1 MTQVHF
7 MSCLKSRPIEVVS
20 GGWVYE
26 SADGTM
32 VVGKSCSA
40 GVEPEPP
47 SDALVEVSVL
57 PLLELSE
64 PVCAGDAALEVLLG
78 AILRDWVL
86 AYQYGLVVAV
96 DEADEDAES
105 SDDADDEEDWG
116 SALDADPESDCE
128 AVAVPVA
135 VGTEAES
142 CVVELGPSVTV
153 AVAVGL
159 SDTVEEPEP
168 AP

>member
-116 SALDADPESDCE
+116 LHSMRI
-128 AVAVPVA
+128 
-135 VGTEAES
+135 
-142 CVVELGPSVTV
+142 PSRI
-153 AVAVGL
+153 ARQWPYRWRW
-159 SDTVEEPEP
+159 EPRP
-168 AP
+168 NLVWWSWVRR